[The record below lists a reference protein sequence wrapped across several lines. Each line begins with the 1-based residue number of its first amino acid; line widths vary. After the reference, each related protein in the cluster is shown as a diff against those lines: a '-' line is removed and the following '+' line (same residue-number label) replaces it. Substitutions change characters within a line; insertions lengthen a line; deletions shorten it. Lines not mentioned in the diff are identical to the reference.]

1 MITIPSLSDVTDIL
15 DTDLVMVTN
24 SQGQSYKI
32 AGSELNKRNKIIIAS
47 STTVTGAL
55 LKTGNCVRI
64 YFTANINGVN
74 ASTTMQINYNGTNY
88 YVKVPKNGALAN
100 YVAFDLGSSTYRYV
114 QAYTTLELLYDGTQF
129 VILGNPVVISSTD
142 YTIYADGL
150 KRVDYVTAN
159 DKGMVTSNAVSNRF
173 NNTFYKNHI
182 NITVQDYSGQTRYY
196 KIYQRTAPAAYWSTP
211 VSIKGTYGRIVNTD
225 KEIFDIIVDFR
236 SASAT
241 NNGNITGYVTQRRG
255 SCDLILTW
263 DNTTSTARIYLVL
276 KENYAYMDVYSDAS
290 ISLDGYTASMEG
302 VQGNTLSN
310 CIELKSLV

>member
-114 QAYTTLELLYDGTQF
+114 QAYTTLELLFDGTQF
-129 VILGNPVVISSTD
+129 VIIGNPVVISSTD
-142 YTIYADGL
+142 YTIYADGKKADNL
-150 KRVDYVTAN
+150 YGD
-159 DKGMVTSNAVSNRF
+159 SNAINFDANSAIYTDLKNRENKVKIF
-173 NNTFYKNHI
+173 SCTY
-182 NITVQDYSGQTRYY
+182 NIPVAGYLYSV
-196 KIYQRTAPAAYWSTP
+196 
-211 VSIKGTYGRIVNTD
+211 VSIN
-225 KEIFDIIVDFR
+225 
-236 SASAT
+236 
-241 NNGNITGYVTQRRG
+241 
-255 SCDLILTW
+255 
-263 DNTTSTARIYLVL
+263 
-276 KENYAYMDVYSDAS
+276 
-290 ISLDGYTASMEG
+290 ISLDNNFYCNQLAFRISGDDYSY
-302 VQGNTLSN
+302 VYSRKLSVVNGNTNWTAWEKL
-310 CIELKSLV
+310 

>member
-1 MITIPSLSDVTDIL
+1 MITIPSLGDVTDIL

-47 STTVTGAL
+47 STTVTGAP

-114 QAYTTLELLYDGTQF
+114 QAYTTLELLFDGTQF
-129 VILGNPVVISSTD
+129 VIIGNPVVISSTD

-150 KRVDYVTAN
+150 KRENAVTSN
-159 DKGMVTSNAVSNRF
+159 SKNMVTSGAVYTEIFKTKDFWNLRVKAVAPTTQETETVYNSRKISDYYWILFDIGTGAYNTRETLLVPSSKVTQNSN
-173 NNTFYKNHI
+173 FYMFTTIGGNPAEI
-182 NITVQDYSGQTRYY
+182 DIDILSDTQY
-196 KIYQRTAPAAYWSTP
+196 KIKSNNNQAF
-211 VSIKGTYGRIVNTD
+211 VGIYGFIQ
-225 KEIFDIIVDFR
+225 K
-236 SASAT
+236 
-241 NNGNITGYVTQRRG
+241 
-255 SCDLILTW
+255 
-263 DNTTSTARIYLVL
+263 
-276 KENYAYMDVYSDAS
+276 
-290 ISLDGYTASMEG
+290 
-302 VQGNTLSN
+302 
-310 CIELKSLV
+310 